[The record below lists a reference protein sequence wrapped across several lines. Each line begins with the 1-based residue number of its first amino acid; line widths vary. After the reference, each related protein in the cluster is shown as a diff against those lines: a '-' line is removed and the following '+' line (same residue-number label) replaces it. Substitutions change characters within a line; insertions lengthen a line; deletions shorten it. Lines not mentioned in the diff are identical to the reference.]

1 MIVKD
6 VIVNSGTISA
16 THQADLNAEKVIENK
31 GKIETKQGNAALRSQ
46 TRVEQHGSIVSRQ
59 GSVLLQTKD
68 KVTQTGE
75 TVAKG
80 DVQYLAKNIELKS
93 GALVAAGVNFHEQDG
108 KTIRTLDESNLNS
121 SRITLRADNKLASH
135 GKNVSTGKMVVEA
148 NEVNLDDSQVVGHDV
163 DILSKQANLNIDK
176 ANIYAT
182 EKLNLFTPKQLSTK
196 GGHINANVITTH
208 QQDLNNQGG
217 NWVQRGAGDLTI
229 HAEQMNNQMVELVH
243 KVVYWLTQAF

>member
-1 MIVKD
+1 MNKM
-6 VIVNSGTISA
+6 
-16 THQADLNAEKVIENK
+16 EKP
-31 GKIETKQGNAALRSQ
+31 
-46 TRVEQHGSIVSRQ
+46 
-59 GSVLLQTKD
+59 
-68 KVTQTGE
+68 
-75 TVAKG
+75 
-80 DVQYLAKNIELKS
+80 
-93 GALVAAGVNFHEQDG
+93 
-108 KTIRTLDESNLNS
+108 IRTLDESNFNS

-229 HAEQMNNQMVELVH
+229 HAEQMNNQNGGIGTQGRLLVNASVLNNQQGQLVSRDEQQIH
-243 KVVYWLTQAF
+243 STSIINTEGKIISGKNQHIESIKIRQSTGSYLFSV